1 MGPGGAGATSL
12 GVRARE
18 RESLIVLAPL
28 ARCLPARP
36 RTSSGSGQATSR
48 RSVLPVERL
57 APRGPPESRRS
68 VLPSSRPTRREE
80 RDPNRSRPGSA
91 KRHAR
96 QDKSTRHTSPML
108 KWNLTH
114 IEVGISFLKRN
125 LTHIEVKLHPP
136 WECLVETVLSYPPLL
151 VKPGC

>member
-1 MGPGGAGATSL
+1 MSAEQTEEPVAEPQPEEPKGLLQPSRVGIYASL
-12 GVRARE
+12 
-18 RESLIVLAPL
+18 
-28 ARCLPARP
+28 
-36 RTSSGSGQATSR
+36 
-48 RSVLPVERL
+48 RS
-57 APRGPPESRRS
+57 
-68 VLPSSRPTRREE
+68 
-80 RDPNRSRPGSA
+80 DY
-91 KRHAR
+91 AR
-96 QDKSTRHTSPML
+96 QDKTTRHTSPML

>member
-1 MGPGGAGATSL
+1 MTPERPSYTTRRPSSRANFPKPAQAAPEVYEARLDGKGELRRNVPGNF
-12 GVRARE
+12 
-18 RESLIVLAPL
+18 VLQF
-28 ARCLPARP
+28 CSVLPRP

-80 RDPNRSRPGSA
+80 RDPNRSRPGGA

-96 QDKSTRHTSPML
+96 QDKTTGHTSPML

-114 IEVGISFLKRN
+114 IEVGISFLEAE
-125 LTHIEVKLHPP
+125 LDP
-136 WECLVETVLSYPPLL
+136 Y
-151 VKPGC
+151 